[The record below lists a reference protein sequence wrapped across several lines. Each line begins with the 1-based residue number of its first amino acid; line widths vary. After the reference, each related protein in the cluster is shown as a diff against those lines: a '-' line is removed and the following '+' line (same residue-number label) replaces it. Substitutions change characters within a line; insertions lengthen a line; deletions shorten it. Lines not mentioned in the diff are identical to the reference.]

1 MIYYANLQGKDYLQS
16 HQSLLNCYKDK
27 APSKTTVFRWFKEFG
42 FGSTSLN
49 DDDRCG
55 RPVTVCT
62 EQNVARMKSLI
73 TEDPRITEKEIKEAL
88 KISSGSLDKILRHDL
103 YVKKRCARWVP
114 HRLTEDQTRVRYEWC
129 QYMLQKIDRGKSQ
142 RVWDIATGDETYI
155 YQYDPETKQRSSVWL
170 FQDQAPPV
178 KFKRARSTSKQMI
191 AAFFS

>member
-1 MIYYANLQGKDYLQS
+1 MAKEMVLGKAAVSLSKRDYRAMIYYANLQGKDYLQS

-62 EQNVARMKSLI
+62 EQNVARVKSLI
-73 TEDPRITEKEIKEAL
+73 TEDPRITENEINETL
-88 KISSGSLDKILRHDL
+88 KISSGSLDKILRHEL
-103 YVKKRCARWVP
+103 CVKKRCARWVP
-114 HRLTEDQTRVRYEWC
+114 HRLTEDQTRVRYEWW
-129 QYMLQKIDRGKSQ
+129 QYMLQKIDGGKSQ

-155 YQYDPETKQRSSVWL
+155 YQYDPETKQ
-170 FQDQAPPV
+170 
-178 KFKRARSTSKQMI
+178 
-191 AAFFS
+191 